1 MILLTTPAGIA
12 QQFQFNSKL
21 PYLRWVLP
29 NAPHNH
35 EAMVRAWYVP
45 KELPNPM
52 KPRVPG
58 HEDDVGSEND
68 EEGIMKSVRYVD
80 QLVQEEVRRGVEPG
94 RIVVGG
100 FSMGCAI
107 ALVWGLVS
115 ESKSRENIA
124 GVVGLSGY
132 LPMFGLLENMRDSSK
147 PAAAKEDDDRE
158 KKWFVVHGTR
168 DMLVPTCLFNNTK
181 KILSNLVT
189 PDCVETNIYE
199 NMGHSTCASEL
210 HDLLTWLEKVVP
222 A

>member
-1 MILLTTPAGIA
+1 MA
-12 QQFQFNSKL
+12 
-21 PYLRWVLP
+21 
-29 NAPHNH
+29 
-35 EAMVRAWYVP
+35 RAWYVP

-58 HEDDVGSEND
+58 HEEGVGSENDD
-68 EEGIMKSVRYVD
+68 EEGIMKSLRYVD
-80 QLVQEEVRRGVEPG
+80 QLVQEEVNKCVEPG
-94 RIVVGG
+94 RVVVGG

-115 ESKSRENIA
+115 ESKFREKIA

-132 LPMFGLLENMRDSSK
+132 LPMADLLAKMRIDSK
-147 PAAAKEDDDRE
+147 TIAAKEDDDRE
-158 KKWFVVHGTR
+158 KKWFIVHGTK
-168 DMLVPTCLFNNTK
+168 DMLVPTSLFNTTK

-189 PDCVETNIYE
+189 PDCVETHVYE

-210 HDLLTWLEKVVP
+210 RDLLTWLEEVVP